1 MGKIAFI
8 FSGQGAQYVGM
19 GKELY
24 ENIPVCRE
32 IFDKADEALGFSISK
47 ICFEGPEEE
56 LVKTEN
62 TQPAILTMSI
72 AAVAALKE
80 EGIFPDM
87 TAGLSLGE
95 YSALVCSGAF
105 DFVDAVKL
113 IKKRGRFMQ
122 EAVPAGV
129 GAMAAII
136 GLKEEVLREVLAKS
150 SHAGI
155 VEAANFNCP
164 GQIVIAGEVKAV
176 ETAVENAR
184 EAGAFKA
191 IMLNVSGPFHTS
203 MMEPAALKLEKEL
216 AGMPVKDLQIP
227 VITNVSGE
235 FVENA
240 SDIRGILK
248 KQVMSSV
255 LWEKTINTMLESGVD
270 TFVEIGPG
278 KALCGFVKKVN
289 RKATALNIEDLDSLH
304 KAIKKI
310 KEVEQ

>member
-24 ENIPVCRE
+24 DSIPVCRE
-32 IFDKADEALGFSISK
+32 VFDKADEALGFSISK

-56 LVKTEN
+56 LGKTEN

-72 AAVAALKE
+72 AAMKALEE
-80 EGIFPDM
+80 EGIFPDY

-105 DFVDAVKL
+105 DFEDAVKL
-113 IKKRGRFMQ
+113 IKKRGKFMQ
-122 EAVPAGV
+122 EAVPAGA

-136 GLKEEVLREVLAKS
+136 GLKEEVLRDVLAKS
-150 SHAGI
+150 AHAGL

-164 GQIVIAGEVKAV
+164 GQIVIAGETKAV
-176 ETAVENAR
+176 ETAIENAR
-184 EAGAFKA
+184 EAGALKA

-203 MMEPAALKLEKEL
+203 MMEPAAVKLEKEL
-216 AGMPVKDLQIP
+216 AAMTIKDMKIP
-227 VITNVSGE
+227 VITNVTGE
-235 FVENA
+235 FVEDA
-240 SDIRGILK
+240 SLIKATLR

-255 LWEKTINTMLESGVD
+255 LWEKTINTMLEAGVD

-289 RKATALNIEDLDSLH
+289 RKITAINVENLDSLQ
-304 KAIKKI
+304 KAINKI

>member
-1 MGKIAFI
+1 MGKIAFV

-62 TQPAILTMSI
+62 TQPAILAMSI
-72 AAVAALKE
+72 AAATALRE
-80 EGIFPDM
+80 EGIVPVM

-150 SHAGI
+150 AYAGI

-164 GQIVIAGEVKAV
+164 GQIVIAGEMKAV

-184 EAGAFKA
+184 EAGALKA

-216 AGMPVKDLQIP
+216 AEVPVKDMQIP
-227 VITNVSGE
+227 VITNVTGE
-235 FVENA
+235 FIENA

-248 KQVMSSV
+248 EQVMSSV

-278 KALCGFVKKVN
+278 KALCSFVKKVN
-289 RKATALNIEDLDSLH
+289 RKVTALNVEDLDSLQ

>member
-1 MGKIAFI
+1 
-8 FSGQGAQYVGM
+8 
-19 GKELY
+19 
-24 ENIPVCRE
+24 
-32 IFDKADEALGFSISK
+32 
-47 ICFEGPEEE
+47 
-56 LVKTEN
+56 
-62 TQPAILTMSI
+62 
-72 AAVAALKE
+72 
-80 EGIFPDM
+80 
-87 TAGLSLGE
+87 
-95 YSALVCSGAF
+95 
-105 DFVDAVKL
+105 
-113 IKKRGRFMQ
+113 MQ

-150 SHAGI
+150 AHAGI

-176 ETAVENAR
+176 EAAVENAR
-184 EAGAFKA
+184 EAGALKA

-203 MMEPAALKLEKEL
+203 MMEPAAVKLEKEL
-216 AGMPVKDLQIP
+216 AEVPVKDMQIP
-227 VITNVSGE
+227 VITNVTGE

-240 SDIRGILK
+240 SDIKGILK

-289 RKATALNIEDLDSLH
+289 RKATALNVEDLDSLQ